1 MMRSNESAS
10 SVFYHSQ
17 EEDAGKVSD
26 IQGSHRENQV
36 ASLFDSCQDTTSESS
51 PVATEHDAM
60 GTILRSTGYNCRNL
74 TNVITSFF
82 SGSDTATSPR
92 RRAYSTNQ
100 IVDYNPTKKV
110 YTPSDPSSAV
120 GKNPLR
126 RAKVQELIGQTDQW
140 KIDYQVSHFCE

>member
-26 IQGSHRENQV
+26 SQGSHRENQV

-60 GTILRSTGYNCRNL
+60 GTILRSTGYNCSIL

-82 SGSDTATSPR
+82 LQETTRPPHREDVHTAPIRS
-92 RRAYSTNQ
+92 
-100 IVDYNPTKKV
+100 
-110 YTPSDPSSAV
+110 
-120 GKNPLR
+120 
-126 RAKVQELIGQTDQW
+126 
-140 KIDYQVSHFCE
+140 